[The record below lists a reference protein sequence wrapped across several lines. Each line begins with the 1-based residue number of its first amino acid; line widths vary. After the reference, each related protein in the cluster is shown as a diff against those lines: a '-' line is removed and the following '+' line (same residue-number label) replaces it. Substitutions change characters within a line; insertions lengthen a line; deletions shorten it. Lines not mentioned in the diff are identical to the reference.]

1 MIQGRHAILTCFA
14 VCLACAAVALVAA
27 RPAAASAADVT
38 PPATTC
44 DAPAS
49 WQRASFMVRF
59 SASDAESG
67 VAAIW
72 AALDGGEP
80 QQVGGADGGELA
92 IAVASDGASDGVHTL
107 AYFAT
112 DAAGNREQVHSAGL
126 KIDATAPV
134 VSVRAAAGWQ
144 GRKVLLSYR
153 VRDALSPAAA
163 VRIVVR
169 DVDGASVVTLRL
181 GDRSTGTWHTAA
193 WRPRSAGAYTFTAS
207 AADLAGNA
215 AASAA
220 STIKV
225 TALKR
230 FVAGRS
236 VRGRA
241 IGVTRFGAGAR
252 RVLILAGVH
261 GDEYG
266 TPVASAL
273 ERYLLAHARA
283 LPTGARVDV
292 LACANPDGY
301 AARTR
306 GNARRVDLNRNLPTR
321 NWRRRLRARDASSLL
336 GLSGGRSPGSEPE
349 TKAVR
354 ELLAT
359 RYDAVVSL
367 HSRAGILD
375 CSGPGARALGRRM
388 SRLCGLP
395 LGRLWYDP
403 YITGSLGRFV
413 PERYAIPIVTVEL
426 RRARLDAGLRAAL
439 LEPAR

>member
-1 MIQGRHAILTCFA
+1 VTRGRLTIL
-14 VCLACAAVALVAA
+14 VCLAVSLACTGAALVAA
-27 RPAAASAADVT
+27 GPAAASAADVT
-38 PPATTC
+38 PPVTTC

-49 WQRASFMVRF
+49 WQRASFIVSF
-59 SASDAESG
+59 SSSDADSG

-72 AALDGGEP
+72 AALDGAEP
-80 QQVGGADGGELA
+80 QQVGGADGGSVE
-92 IAVASDGASDGVHTL
+92 IAVPAGGAFDGVHTL
-107 AYFAT
+107 GFYAT
-112 DAAGNREQVHSAGL
+112 DVAGNAEPAHSVQL
-126 KIDATAPV
+126 RIDTTGPAVA
-134 VSVRAAAGWQ
+134 VRPAYGWQ
-144 GRKVLLSYR
+144 GRTVQLSYR
-153 VRDALSPAAA
+153 VRDALSPAAS
-163 VRIVVR
+163 VRITVSDAAGTTVATLEAGEQTT
-169 DVDGASVVTLRL
+169 GAWR
-181 GDRSTGTWHTAA
+181 TAA
-193 WRPRSAGAYTFTAS
+193 WRPRAAGTYSVTAA

-220 STIKV
+220 AEVRV
-225 TALKR
+225 TALRR

-241 IGVTRFGAGAR
+241 IGVTRFGAGPR
-252 RVLILAGVH
+252 RMLVLGGVH

-266 TPVASAL
+266 TPVARAL
-273 ERYLLAHARA
+273 ERYLLAHPRA
-283 LPTGARVDV
+283 LPAGARLDV
-292 LACANPDGY
+292 LACGNPDGY

-306 GNARRVDLNRNLPTR
+306 ANARRVDLNRNLPTR

-336 GLSGGRSPGSEPE
+336 GLTGGRSPGSEPE
-349 TKAVR
+349 TKAVLT
-354 ELLAT
+354 LLAT

-403 YITGSLGRFV
+403 YITGSLGRYV
-413 PERYAIPIVTVEL
+413 PERYDIPIVTVEL